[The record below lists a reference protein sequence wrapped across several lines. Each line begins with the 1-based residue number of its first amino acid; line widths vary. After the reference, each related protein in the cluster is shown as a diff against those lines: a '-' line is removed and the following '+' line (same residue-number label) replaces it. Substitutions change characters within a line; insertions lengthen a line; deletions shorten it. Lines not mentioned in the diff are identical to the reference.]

1 MAAKE
6 KVYFL
11 YSEEY
16 FREMNSVLN
25 PKGKSFVA
33 GTVVVNGLRKKFTN
47 ISTTKSLP
55 RFIDTKVV
63 AEGVQSQ
70 YTYTSPSVQNNK
82 NKGV

>member
-1 MAAKE
+1 MAKE